1 MKYFLFILYIFLVVS
16 KFNVVAAAACTTDS
30 GSDFDCC
37 QANGST
43 SGTKKTLSNTDESTR
58 KCSWPADSTF
68 QFTIK
73 KFGLLP
79 KGGTEAD
86 IVYRGSSTIFNAG
99 SVDAGASMGN
109 FLAGANFPEGT
120 YEAMVPEL
128 GLSETVQS
136 ATAPTITYSGTNYTC
151 STNSVT
157 HLQLPGESDDY
168 MCAGQATISVD
179 EDGDGSND
187 YTVSAGTFRSD
198 YGPGG
203 EVCFLDEDGDGDA
216 DTMRIFDNQ
225 LGDIV
230 ISPSSTYSISFNFNT
245 SDGVLYS
252 VFDDY
257 GFGDVSSPVACTA
270 VDVGDLDVTL
280 TRE

>member
-1 MKYFLFILYIFLVVS
+1 MKIFSSIFFIFVFLSGYNFTF
-16 KFNVVAAAACTTDS
+16 AAACSADS

-86 IVYRGSSTIFNAG
+86 IVYRGSSTVFNAG
-99 SVDAGASMGN
+99 SVDAGATMGN
-109 FLAGANFPEGT
+109 FLAGANFPAGT
-120 YEAMVPEL
+120 YEAMIPEL
-128 GLSETVQS
+128 ALTETVKS

-157 HLQLPGESDDY
+157 HVQLPGESDDY
-168 MCAGQATISVD
+168 MCAGQSTISVD

>member
-1 MKYFLFILYIFLVVS
+1 MKIFLSIFFIFVFLS
-16 KFNVVAAAACTTDS
+16 GYNFTFAAACSADS

-58 KCSWPADSTF
+58 KCSWPADTTF

-99 SVDAGASMGN
+99 SVNAGATMGN

-120 YEAMVPEL
+120 YEAMIPEL
-128 GLSETVQS
+128 ALSETVKS
-136 ATAPTITYSGTNYTC
+136 ATAPTITYSGADYTC

-157 HLQLPGESDDY
+157 HVQLPGESDDY
-168 MCAGQATISVD
+168 MCAGQST
-179 EDGDGSND
+179 
-187 YTVSAGTFRSD
+187 SD

-225 LGDIV
+225 LGDII
-230 ISPSSTYSISFNFNT
+230 ISPTSSYSISFNFNT

-280 TRE
+280 VRE

>member
-1 MKYFLFILYIFLVVS
+1 MKIFLSIFFIFVFLS
-16 KFNVVAAAACTTDS
+16 EYNFTFAAACSAES

-58 KCSWPADSTF
+58 KCSWPADTTF

-86 IVYRGSSTIFNAG
+86 IVYKGSSTIFNAG
-99 SVDAGASMGN
+99 SVNAGATMGN
-109 FLAGANFPEGT
+109 FLAGANFPAGT
-120 YEAMVPEL
+120 YEAMIPEL
-128 GLSETVQS
+128 ALSETVKS
-136 ATAPTITYSGTNYTC
+136 ATAPTITYSGTDYTC

-157 HLQLPGESDDY
+157 HIQLPGESDDY
-168 MCAGQATISVD
+168 MCAGQSTISVD

-225 LGDIV
+225 LGDI
-230 ISPSSTYSISFNFNT
+230 IISSTSSYSISFNFNT

-257 GFGDVSSPVACTA
+257 GFGDISSPVACTA